1 MLYGAAGSKPYSNGS
16 AGNYLVAGN
25 GNVVLDGSSGSGAD
39 VMFGG
44 SQGSFQFICGAGNDL
59 IGTGTGLS
67 TVQLGSGTS
76 TVFAFGD
83 SQVRGGTGSASIV
96 MGCTKVVL
104 DINPGNARTFA
115 MYNYNFV
122 PGTDF
127 INAASYGSFAI
138 SDALAT
144 QVNSGG
150 STVLTLS
157 DKTTLQLIGV
167 GRADSRFFT

>member
-1 MLYGAAGSKPYSNGS
+1 
-16 AGNYLVAGN
+16 VAGN

-44 SQGSFQFICGAGNDL
+44 SQGSFQFICGTGNDL

-67 TVQLGSGTS
+67 TVQLGSGNS

-96 MGCTKVVL
+96 MGGTKVVL
-104 DINPGNARTFA
+104 SINPGNARTFA
-115 MYNYNFV
+115 MYNFV
-122 PGTDF
+122 PGTDS
-127 INAASYGSFAI
+127 INAAGYGSFAI
-138 SDALAT
+138 DDALAT

-167 GRADSRFFT
+167 ARADLKFFT